1 MLFYK
6 ILKND
11 QKKIYLINN
20 KYILKKDLKE
30 KLLAENIFL
39 SLYTK
44 KEVER
49 VIFYR
54 KNSNYAI
61 YEYQKENMLDIKS
74 KEHVLHY
81 INQIK
86 KFIDNYVEAKCYGYG
101 DIFDRVDSWKA
112 FLEKEIYEKSKF
124 MEFEKYETIK
134 KSLNIIEQYKFKKKI
149 IHGDLGIYNVIF
161 QKDKIKIVIDPR
173 TIIGD
178 PLYDFIYFVLSKLDF
193 IENIN
198 IDDIINITSQPR
210 QKVIELMKILL
221 YIRMSI
227 NKKNG
232 LQVNKYEEVWNEL
245 INISNNKIL
254 YNKE

>member
-6 ILKND
+6 ILKNE

-44 KEVER
+44 REVER

-61 YEYQKENMLDIKS
+61 YEYQKENILDIKS
-74 KEHVLHY
+74 KEHVLQY

-101 DIFDRVDSWKA
+101 DILDRVDSWKG

-124 MEFEKYETIK
+124 MEFEKYEIIK

-198 IDDIINITSQPR
+198 INDIINITSQPR

-232 LQVNKYEEVWNEL
+232 LQVNKYEEIWNEL
-245 INISNNKIL
+245 INISNNQNL